1 MIRLNVQMGTLLI
14 PMAIV
19 STMTTPEEHKA
30 MMDAHAIAAAERV
43 VEEAEN
49 TSTEDDD

>member
-1 MIRLNVQMGTLLI
+1 V
-14 PMAIV
+14 
-19 STMTTPEEHKA
+19 TTPEEYKA

-49 TSTEDDD
+49 TATEED